1 MKPSTAGLAGPGKVP
16 VSVKINGRVLSAR
29 LEPCITLLD
38 AMREYWGLT
47 GAKRVCDRG
56 TCGACTVLLNGRR
69 VYACSILAIDAAADE
84 VTTVESLADSDPV
97 KEAFVACDAMQCG
110 FCTPG
115 FVMSCKGFH
124 AEYSHPGAD
133 DILKGMGGNLCR
145 CGSYVGIQKAVRQAL
160 AVQPSAAPRAAPR
173 TAGKASPP
181 SRGAPRTAPRAP
193 RTRRG

>member
-56 TCGACTVLLNGRR
+56 TCGACTVLLDGLR
-69 VYACSILAIDAAADE
+69 VYACSVLAIDVGASE
-84 VTTVESLADSDPV
+84 VTTIESLPDSDPV
-97 KEAFVACDAMQCG
+97 KQAFVARDAMQCG

-115 FVMSCKGFH
+115 FVMTAYALLEEGGPL
-124 AEYSHPGAD
+124 AEHEIREQLS
-133 DILKGMGGNLCR
+133 GNLCR
-145 CGSYVGIQKAVRQAL
+145 CTGYQSIVEGVQLAASRMAL
-160 AVQPSAAPRAAPR
+160 AGSGGEDHQ
-173 TAGKASPP
+173 TAVAE
-181 SRGAPRTAPRAP
+181 GADGLGGAR
-193 RTRRG
+193 